1 MKKFS
6 LNLSV
11 ILQPCPLH
19 AAIVVSEIKDRLS
32 PNIAPPMTVAIQSG
46 RSNPDARDTAI
57 PIGVI
62 KVMVPTE
69 VPIAS
74 DTKQLTTKS
83 TTTAN

>member
-1 MKKFS
+1 
-6 LNLSV
+6 
-11 ILQPCPLH
+11 
-19 AAIVVSEIKDRLS
+19 
-32 PNIAPPMTVAIQSG
+32 MTVAIQSG